1 MFRQAIETLAE
12 ATAIT
17 LFACALLVGAMLYIG
32 VIAS

>member
-12 ATAIT
+12 ATAIV
-17 LFACALLVGAMLYIG
+17 LLACALLVGAMLYIG